1 MIAMLNKTAL
11 DESVMG
17 NHEFDYGQKILND
30 PITQANFP
38 FILDN
43 FTDVTG
49 ELANIEGTTIITKS
63 NFSIAFVGVVK
74 TGSPGRY
81 PLTHL
86 KKIQGLSFAE
96 GLDSFE
102 AYKDLKTSDDA
113 DLTVTLIHYG
123 SYKDDKILNKYAY
136 VDLVID
142 GHNNREYGVAYANG
156 YKVISM

>member
-1 MIAMLNKTAL
+1 
-11 DESVMG
+11 
-17 NHEFDYGQKILND
+17 
-30 PITQANFP
+30 
-38 FILDN
+38 
-43 FTDVTG
+43 
-49 ELANIEGTTIITKS
+49 LANIEGTTIITRS

-81 PLTHL
+81 PLPHL

-113 DLTVTLIHYG
+113 DLIVALTHYE
-123 SYKDDKILNKYAY
+123 SYKDDKILNKYTY

-156 YKVISM
+156 YKVMSM